1 MSAGYVAAQHDRMLA
16 GLVKDCYVVAV
27 DLAASPPVCR
37 VSDGEWVSGWVR
49 WHSIAAGKARH
60 WRAPSLNEQGTL
72 ISASGDVAQGT
83 FIPGLYGNG
92 GPPPDNRDHVEV
104 WRFEDGGSLI
114 YDWQANSYSI
124 TLPSGTVTIKVGSL
138 AGDATP
144 LPEAVQPFPH
154 LLIVQ
159 PLDPNAQPYYF
170 NLDTAA
176 FDELRRSTEFRWASQ
191 ERLTRRPAQQAVGI
205 GEEKITL
212 KGAIFPGFKGGLK
225 QLDTLRSLCSQL
237 KPLTL
242 TTGYGDVLGTW
253 CLKNVEEEQ
262 TALLQG
268 GIPRKQAFT
277 LEFARYGDDL
287 QNV

>member
-1 MSAGYVAAQHDRMLA
+1 MAYMEQLQAGLKNLAAAGETGRRNLDGMMGPVNGAISEISGAASELEGLPIVGPVVSQKLQRVMRSVNAAQAKVGQVVATYNKATRAVSQIDERMGQLKEQAARASSAVNKLA
-16 GLVKDCYVVAV
+16 GK
-27 DLAASPPVCR
+27 
-37 VSDGEWVSGWVR
+37 VS
-49 WHSIAAGKARH
+49 
-60 WRAPSLNEQGTL
+60 PSL
-72 ISASGDVAQGT
+72 
-83 FIPGLYGNG
+83 
-92 GPPPDNRDHVEV
+92 
-104 WRFEDGGSLI
+104 
-114 YDWQANSYSI
+114 ANI
-124 TLPSGTVTIKVGSL
+124 EPTGSL
-138 AGDATP
+138 ASDATP
-144 LPEAVQPFPH
+144 LPEAVKPFPH
-154 LLIVQ
+154 LLIIQ
-159 PLDPNAQPYYF
+159 PQDPKAQPYYF

-191 ERLTRRPAQQAVGI
+191 ERLSRRPAQQAVGI

-212 KGAIFPGFKGGLK
+212 KGAIFPGFKGGIK
-225 QLDTLRSLCSQL
+225 QLDTLRSLGAQL

-262 TALLQG
+262 SALLQG

>member
-1 MSAGYVAAQHDRMLA
+1 MAYMEQLQAGLKNLAAAGETGRRSLDGMMGPVNGAISEISGAASELEGLPIVGPAVSQKLQRVMRGVNAAQA
-16 GLVKDCYVVAV
+16 KVGQVVATYNKATRAMSQI
-27 DLAASPPVCR
+27 DERMGQLKEQAARASTA
-37 VSDGEWVSGWVR
+37 
-49 WHSIAAGKARH
+49 INKIAGKVS
-60 WRAPSLNEQGTL
+60 PSL
-72 ISASGDVAQGT
+72 
-83 FIPGLYGNG
+83 
-92 GPPPDNRDHVEV
+92 
-104 WRFEDGGSLI
+104 
-114 YDWQANSYSI
+114 ANI
-124 TLPSGTVTIKVGSL
+124 VPTGSL

-144 LPEAVQPFPH
+144 LPEAVTPFPH
-154 LLIVQ
+154 LLIIQ
-159 PLDPNAQPYYF
+159 PQDPKAQPYYF

-191 ERLTRRPAQQAVGI
+191 ERLSRRPAQQAVGM

-225 QLDTLRSLCSQL
+225 QLDTLRSLGAQL

-242 TTGYGDVLGTW
+242 TTGYGDVVGTW

-262 TALLQG
+262 SALLQG

>member
-1 MSAGYVAAQHDRMLA
+1 MAYMEQLQAGLKNLAAAGETGRRSLDGMMGPVNGAISEISGAASELEGLPIVGPAVSQKLQRVMRGVNAAQA
-16 GLVKDCYVVAV
+16 KVGQVVATYNKATRAV
-27 DLAASPPVCR
+27 SQIDERMGQLKEQAARASTAI
-37 VSDGEWVSGWVR
+37 SK
-49 WHSIAAGKARH
+49 IAGKVS
-60 WRAPSLNEQGTL
+60 PSL
-72 ISASGDVAQGT
+72 
-83 FIPGLYGNG
+83 
-92 GPPPDNRDHVEV
+92 
-104 WRFEDGGSLI
+104 
-114 YDWQANSYSI
+114 ANI
-124 TLPSGTVTIKVGSL
+124 VPTGSL

-144 LPEAVQPFPH
+144 LPEAVTPFPH
-154 LLIVQ
+154 LLIIQ
-159 PLDPNAQPYYF
+159 PQDPKAQPYYF

-191 ERLTRRPAQQAVGI
+191 ERLSRRPAQQAVGM

-225 QLDTLRSLCSQL
+225 QLDTLRSLGAQL

-262 TALLQG
+262 SALLQG

>member
-1 MSAGYVAAQHDRMLA
+1 MAYMEQLQSGLKQLAAAGETGRRSLDGMMGPVNGAISEISGAASELEGIPIVGPAVGEKLQRVMRGVNAAQA
-16 GLVKDCYVVAV
+16 KVGQVVATYNKATRAV
-27 DLAASPPVCR
+27 SQIDERMGELKEQAARASTA
-37 VSDGEWVSGWVR
+37 
-49 WHSIAAGKARH
+49 INKIAGKVS
-60 WRAPSLNEQGTL
+60 PSL
-72 ISASGDVAQGT
+72 
-83 FIPGLYGNG
+83 
-92 GPPPDNRDHVEV
+92 
-104 WRFEDGGSLI
+104 
-114 YDWQANSYSI
+114 ANI
-124 TLPSGTVTIKVGSL
+124 VPTGSL

-176 FDELRRSTEFRWASQ
+176 FEELRRSTEYRWASQ

-212 KGAIFPGFKGGLK
+212 KGAIFPGFKGGIK
-225 QLDTLRSLCSQL
+225 QLDTLRSLGAQQL
-237 KPLTL
+237 PLTL

-253 CLKNVEEEQ
+253 CLKSVDEEQ
-262 TALLQG
+262 SALLQG
-268 GIPRKQAFT
+268 GIPRKQSFT
-277 LEFARYGDDL
+277 LEFVRYGDDL

>member
-1 MSAGYVAAQHDRMLA
+1 MAYMEQLQSGLKQLAAAGETGRRSLDGMMGPVNGAISEISGAASELEGIPIVGPAVGEKLQRVMRGVNAAQA
-16 GLVKDCYVVAV
+16 KVGQVVATYNKATRAV
-27 DLAASPPVCR
+27 SQIDERMGQLKEQAARASTA
-37 VSDGEWVSGWVR
+37 
-49 WHSIAAGKARH
+49 INKIAGKVS
-60 WRAPSLNEQGTL
+60 PSL
-72 ISASGDVAQGT
+72 
-83 FIPGLYGNG
+83 GN
-92 GPPPDNRDHVEV
+92 
-104 WRFEDGGSLI
+104 I
-114 YDWQANSYSI
+114 
-124 TLPSGTVTIKVGSL
+124 LPTGSL

-144 LPEAVQPFPH
+144 VPEAVKPFPH

-159 PLDPNAQPYYF
+159 PLDPKAIPYYF

-212 KGAIFPGFKGGLK
+212 KGAIFPGFKGGIK
-225 QLDTLRSLCSQL
+225 QLDTLRSLGAQL

-262 TALLQG
+262 SALLQG

-277 LEFARYGDDL
+277 LEFVRYGDDL

>member
-1 MSAGYVAAQHDRMLA
+1 MAYMEQLQSGLKQLAAAGETGRRSLDGMMGPVNGAISEISGAASELEGIPIVGPAVGEKLQRVMRGVNAAQA
-16 GLVKDCYVVAV
+16 KVGQVVATYNKATRAV
-27 DLAASPPVCR
+27 SQIDERMGQLKEQAARASTA
-37 VSDGEWVSGWVR
+37 
-49 WHSIAAGKARH
+49 INKIAGKVS
-60 WRAPSLNEQGTL
+60 PSL
-72 ISASGDVAQGT
+72 
-83 FIPGLYGNG
+83 
-92 GPPPDNRDHVEV
+92 
-104 WRFEDGGSLI
+104 
-114 YDWQANSYSI
+114 ANI
-124 TLPSGTVTIKVGSL
+124 VPTGSL

-144 LPEAVQPFPH
+144 VPEAVKPFPH

-159 PLDPNAQPYYF
+159 PQDPKAPPYYF

-212 KGAIFPGFKGGLK
+212 KGAIFPGFKGGIK
-225 QLDTLRSLCSQL
+225 QLDTLRSLGAQL

-262 TALLQG
+262 SALLQG

-277 LEFARYGDDL
+277 LEFVRYGDDL